1 MVAVVNGSGSRAL
14 CDCKESADQ
23 GVAVLESQVDGA
35 LHQRTSLENRMLK
48 GPGGGKEGAE
58 QGISQAVGGYLT
70 VSPSG
75 GGGFGRNSIWGEHVE
90 IFGGAF
96 FRLVFNVIAQA
107 NEAEMSSIKERS
119 ELTESYLDKARNN
132 SIYLMLCHFRMY
144 IRIWFKTPNISVAL
158 TRVGYHCK
166 VCT

>member
-23 GVAVLESQVDGA
+23 GVAVLESQVDGE

-90 IFGGAF
+90 IFGGASF
-96 FRLVFNVIAQA
+96 TQA
-107 NEAEMSSIKERS
+107 LPQRHCTGHWSREVVPEAVWRSS
-119 ELTESYLDKARNN
+119 ELT
-132 SIYLMLCHFRMY
+132 
-144 IRIWFKTPNISVAL
+144 
-158 TRVGYHCK
+158 
-166 VCT
+166 